1 MWPGWIRVSRIDFSI
16 NIWVHLSWDKRSTS
30 SPDRRPKSWIV
41 LSFLIVCILDHDSTQ
56 IREELLIL
64 GCVEHHVLRHFLFLG
79 SWRYRRRFTLSWTE
93 LRYEIIFVSRCYVA
107 MVWSKALL
115 TTTNDCAA
123 MIVFMLVSLV
133 VLITSTYWL
142 ILFWLIL

>member
-16 NIWVHLSWDKRSTS
+16 NILVYFSWDKRSTS

-56 IREELLIL
+56 IRKELLIL
-64 GCVEHHVLRHFLFLG
+64 GCVEHHILRHFLLLC
-79 SWRYRRRFTLSWTE
+79 SWRYRRLFTFSWTE
-93 LRYEIIFVSRCYVA
+93 LWYEIIFVSRWYVA
-107 MVWSKALL
+107 MIWPKALL

-123 MIVFMLVSLV
+123 VIVLMLVSLI
-133 VLITSTYWL
+133 VLITGTYWL
-142 ILFWLIL
+142 ILLWLIL

>member
-1 MWPGWIRVSRIDFSI
+1 MWPGWIRVGRIDFSI
-16 NIWVHLSWDKRSTS
+16 NILVYFSWNKRSTS

-41 LSFLIVCILDHDSTQ
+41 LSFLIVSILDHNSTQ
-56 IREELLIL
+56 IRKELLVL
-64 GCVEHHVLRHFLFLG
+64 GSVEHHVLGHVLFLG

-93 LRYEIIFVSRCYVA
+93 LRYEIIFISRCYVA

-123 MIVFMLVSLV
+123 MIVFMVVSLV
-133 VLITSTYWL
+133 VLITGTYWL